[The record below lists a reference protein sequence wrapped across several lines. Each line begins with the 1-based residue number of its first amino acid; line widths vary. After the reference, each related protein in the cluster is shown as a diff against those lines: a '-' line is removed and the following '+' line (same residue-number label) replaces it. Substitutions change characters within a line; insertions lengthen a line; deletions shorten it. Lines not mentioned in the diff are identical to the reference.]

1 MFKSNITP
9 YYILP
14 PLWNIIAAEQ
24 IAYNN
29 EGKADTGI
37 LMLS

>member
-9 YYILP
+9 YYTLLP
-14 PLWNIIAAEQ
+14 MWNIIAAEQ